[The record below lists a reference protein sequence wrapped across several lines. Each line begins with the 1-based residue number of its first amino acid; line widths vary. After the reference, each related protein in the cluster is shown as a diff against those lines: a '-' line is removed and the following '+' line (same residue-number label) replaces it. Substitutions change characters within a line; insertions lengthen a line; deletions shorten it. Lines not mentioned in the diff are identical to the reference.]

1 MKSFKRLSF
10 LISKLG
16 MKTIYKLY
24 PNVRLGKNV
33 VIGDYSIIGQ
43 PPRGKSYGRLEL
55 IIGDFSLI
63 GPLNVIYTGSK
74 LGKYLKTGSH
84 VYIREDTI
92 IGDNVGIGSG
102 AKLENGHRI
111 GNNVSIHTA
120 AILGE
125 YSIIEDN
132 VWIAPNVI
140 FLNDLHPPC
149 ARYRKKDQKCVGAPY
164 VKYGAK
170 IGARSIIMPGVT
182 IGRNSLVA
190 AGSLVLKSIP
200 DDVVVMGNPA
210 KIVKKIDELKCIQG
224 YFKKPYLW
232 EKNGSQK

>member
-1 MKSFKRLSF
+1 MV
-10 LISKLG
+10 IN
-16 MKTIYKLY
+16 YKVY
-24 PNVRLGKNV
+24 PNVILGQDV
-33 VIGDYSIIGQ
+33 EIGDYSVIGQ
-43 PPRGKSYGRLEL
+43 PPRGKKYGELEL
-55 IIGDFSLI
+55 IIGDFAVI
-63 GPLNVIYTGSK
+63 GPLNVIYAGSK
-74 LGKYLKTGSH
+74 FGKYLKTGSH
-84 VYIREDTI
+84 VYIREDNI
-92 IGDNVGIGSG
+92 LGDDVSIGSG

-125 YSIIEDN
+125 YSVIEDD

-164 VKYGAK
+164 IKQGAK

-182 IGRNSLVA
+182 IGKNSLVA
-190 AGSLVLKSIP
+190 AGSLVLKNVP

-210 KIVKKIDELKCIQG
+210 KIIKKVEDLKCVQDH
-224 YFKKPYLW
+224 FKRPYAW
-232 EKNGSQK
+232 EKDESKK

>member
-1 MKSFKRLSF
+1 
-10 LISKLG
+10 
-16 MKTIYKLY
+16 MKTGYKIF
-24 PNVRLGKNV
+24 PSVKLGKNV
-33 VIGDYSIIGQ
+33 EIGDYSVIGQ
-43 PPRGKSYGRLEL
+43 PPRGKTPGELEL

-63 GPLNVIYTGSK
+63 GPLNVIYSGSK
-74 LGKYLKTGSH
+74 FGKYLKTGSH
-84 VYIREDTI
+84 VYIREDNI
-92 IGDNVGIGSG
+92 IGDNVSIGSG

-125 YSIIEDN
+125 YSIIEDD
-132 VWIAPNVI
+132 VWIAPSVI

-149 ARYRKKDQKCVGAPY
+149 ARYRKKDQNCVGAPH
-164 VKYGAK
+164 VKQGAK

-210 KIVKKIDELKCIQG
+210 KIVKKVNELKCIQG
-224 YFKKPYLW
+224 YFERPYSW
-232 EKNGSQK
+232 EKNELEK